1 MIRDFI
7 KNGEDYPSVDQLTQ
21 MKVDS
26 DYCYINSTY
35 CVGLANM
42 LENISAFMIARYSL
56 VDGVDSEYTV
66 LLDDNDEFLKFY
78 LKLYKLRR
86 L

>member
-7 KNGEDYPSVDQLTQ
+7 KGGEDYPNVDQLTN
-21 MKVDS
+21 MKADS

-56 VDGVDSEYTV
+56 VDDMYFEDTV
-66 LLDDNDEFLKFY
+66 SLGDNDELLQKY
-78 LKLYKLRR
+78 IVYRKK
-86 L
+86 